1 MNLKIAF
8 GKRVKELR
16 KKRNFSQEKFSELVD
31 IGQNTLSYIESGK
44 NFCTAETLEKILTTL
59 DLKPSELFS
68 FDHINSNEN
77 MLESINNMLKNNP
90 DKIQEVYK
98 IVRAIIN

>member
-1 MNLKIAF
+1 MDLKKDF

-31 IGQNTLSYIESGK
+31 IGQNTLSYIETGK
-44 NFCTAETLEKILTTL
+44 NFCTAETLEKILSTL
-59 DLKPSELFS
+59 DIEPNELFS
-68 FDHINSNEN
+68 FNHMESNEN
-77 MLESINNMLKNNP
+77 LLEAINSMLKNNP
-90 DKIQEVYK
+90 EKIREVYR